1 MTLEQLEQFRGMR
14 AEVVAIQKEIETLY
28 SPISSPN
35 GHTEGGHGTTP
46 GNPTEQ
52 AAMRVIDRKKAL
64 ESKVYAMQE
73 ALAAIDEWL
82 DTVDDSKLRAIIRWH
97 YINGLT
103 WKQTNVKVYGYANPH
118 RAQKKVLRFFKNVP
132 VSNLSN
138 A

>member
-1 MTLEQLEQFRGMR
+1 MTIEQLEQFRGMR
-14 AEVVAIQKEIETLY
+14 AEVVAIQKEIETY
-28 SPISSPN
+28 YNPVSSPN
-35 GHTEGGHGTTP
+35 GRTDGGHGSTP
-46 GNPTEQ
+46 GNPTER
-52 AAMRVIDRKKAL
+52 AAMRVIECKKAL

-97 YINGLT
+97 YIHGLT

-118 RAQKKVLRFFKNVP
+118 RAQKKVLRFFENLP